1 MQVVTNIDFSSYSL
15 QQIIDFIEDGL
26 VTVQEVDDSGV
37 AFKFFGNTLHD
48 YLQVARCD
56 RLEDTIA
63 I

>member
-1 MQVVTNIDFSSYSL
+1 MQVVTNIDFSSYSH

-48 YLQVARCD
+48 YLRVARRD